1 MAEEIKHILTTET
14 FSEFDRCFRDTV
26 FDRKNP
32 FGYKKDSSNKYVP
45 IEENETNSTSGV
57 TQIKAGKVKAKT
69 TAAASDSVNNINSYV
84 LATNADIEAMFTS

>member
-32 FGYKKDSSNKYVP
+32 FGYNNGKAITKT
-45 IEENETNSTSGV
+45 EAEGTTV
-57 TQIKAGKVKAKT
+57 TGTVKSH
-69 TAAASDSVNNINSYV
+69 SDTVNSYV

>member
-32 FGYKKDSSNKYVP
+32 FGYKTNDKNEVTDAITESEAKGTTVKSGIVKSRSSNV
-45 IEENETNSTSGV
+45 
-57 TQIKAGKVKAKT
+57 
-69 TAAASDSVNNINSYV
+69 NSYV

>member
-32 FGYKKDSSNKYVP
+32 FGYNNNKA
-45 IEENETNSTSGV
+45 ITETEAKGTTVKSGS
-57 TQIKAGKVKAKT
+57 VKSH
-69 TAAASDSVNNINSYV
+69 SDTVNSYV